1 MIKRKPFISVVM
13 STYNRQEFLHRSIN
27 SVLCQTFKD
36 FEFIIINNGSTDDSL
51 KLCQDYA
58 SQDSRIKIINIDVNK
73 GAPPARNRGLAEAS
87 CEYVALIDDD
97 DYCEP
102 QMLEYLWNLVQDHEA
117 DIAMCGSWNDFN
129 GNKEPYFIFD
139 ELLFLD
145 KAQGLEELLKREKYN
160 VAPPTKLF
168 RKSLFNGLTFKE
180 NVLVDDIHII
190 YKVFAQAERV
200 IAGGKP
206 LYNFVK
212 HSSNMTSFIQTE
224 KLSPELLSEYLSAFS
239 ERTRYLKSRVPAIA
253 DRVRYSEWSYMI
265 SMCNK
270 ITKHNLVECYE
281 LYHSMAAS
289 LQENYSE
296 IISTPF
302 VRKDE
307 IVLLNKIICKEI

>member
-1 MIKRKPFISVVM
+1 MA
-13 STYNRQEFLHRSIN
+13 TYNRYEFLERSIK
-27 SVLCQTFKD
+27 SVLTQTFTD
-36 FEFIIINNGSTDDSL
+36 FEFIIVNNGSKDDSL
-51 KLCQDYA
+51 RLCQMFA
-58 SQDSRIKIINIDVNK
+58 EKDSRIKIIDIEVNN

-102 QMLEYLWNLVQDHEA
+102 AMLEYLWKLVQKHEA

-139 ELLFLD
+139 ELLLLD

-168 RKSLFNGLTFKE
+168 RKSLFNGLKFKE

-212 HSSNMTSFIQTE
+212 HSSNMTGFIQTE

-239 ERTRYLKSRVPAIA
+239 ERTKYLTAIVPAIT
-253 DRVRYSEWSYMI
+253 DRVRYSEWSFMI

-270 ITKHNLVECYE
+270 IMTNNLIECYE
-281 LYHSMAAS
+281 LYQSMS
-289 LQENYSE
+289 GLLKQNYTE
-296 IISTPF
+296 IISAPF
-302 VRKDE
+302 IREDE
-307 IVLLNKIICKEI
+307 IVLLNKIIGNETVVIKQ